1 MQNEEVEI
9 LYRALHEANEI
20 IDKQYSTIL
29 HLEQEIIEYQ
39 NMNKRKMIKDGV

>member
-1 MQNEEVEI
+1 MQNEEIER
-9 LYRALHEANEI
+9 LCHALHEANEI

-39 NMNKRKMIKDGV
+39 NMNKRKIVKGVL

>member
-39 NMNKRKMIKDGV
+39 NMNKVKKIKG

>member
-1 MQNEEVEI
+1 MQNEEIEI
-9 LYRALHEANEI
+9 LNRALHEANEI

-39 NMNKRKMIKDGV
+39 NMNKRKILKGVL